1 MKMREVFLFT
11 KLSFVT
17 TFIIFTFL
25 INFISEAFGSIQ
37 DNLSLMMPGRNMTFG
52 SSLDNAK
59 MHLMEA
65 IMDLEEGNI
74 NGALIQLNLTED
86 GIKIHE
92 KQMRD
97 MMNMIMMAQLWV
109 NLPRAHKMS
118 PPRYQ
123 ALTADQMG
131 RVTLDD
137 GGYVRVIAGEHA
149 G

>member
-1 MKMREVFLFT
+1 M
-11 KLSFVT
+11 
-17 TFIIFTFL
+17 

-86 GIKIHE
+86 GIKMHE

-97 MMNMIMMAQLWV
+97 MMNMIRTME
-109 NLPRAHKMS
+109 NMS
-118 PPRYQ
+118 IMNF
-123 ALTADQMG
+123 TK
-131 RVTLDD
+131 
-137 GGYVRVIAGEHA
+137 
-149 G
+149 

>member
-37 DNLSLMMPGRNMTFG
+37 DNLSLMMSGRNMTFG

-97 MMNMIMMAQLWV
+97 MMNMIRTME
-109 NLPRAHKMS
+109 NMS
-118 PPRYQ
+118 IMNF
-123 ALTADQMG
+123 TK
-131 RVTLDD
+131 
-137 GGYVRVIAGEHA
+137 
-149 G
+149 

>member
-17 TFIIFTFL
+17 TFIIFIFL
-25 INFISEAFGSIQ
+25 INFISEVFGSIQ

-65 IMDLEEGNI
+65 VMDLEEGNI

-86 GIKIHE
+86 GIKMHE
-92 KQMRD
+92 KQMMD
-97 MMNMIMMAQLWV
+97 MMNMIRTMEKVGIM
-109 NLPRAHKMS
+109 NFTK
-118 PPRYQ
+118 
-123 ALTADQMG
+123 
-131 RVTLDD
+131 
-137 GGYVRVIAGEHA
+137 
-149 G
+149 

>member
-97 MMNMIMMAQLWV
+97 MMNMIRTME
-109 NLPRAHKMS
+109 NMS
-118 PPRYQ
+118 IMNF
-123 ALTADQMG
+123 TK
-131 RVTLDD
+131 
-137 GGYVRVIAGEHA
+137 
-149 G
+149 

>member
-37 DNLSLMMPGRNMTFG
+37 DNLSLMMPGRNMTFV

-86 GIKIHE
+86 GIKMHE

-97 MMNMIMMAQLWV
+97 MMNMIRTME
-109 NLPRAHKMS
+109 NMS
-118 PPRYQ
+118 IMNF
-123 ALTADQMG
+123 TK
-131 RVTLDD
+131 
-137 GGYVRVIAGEHA
+137 
-149 G
+149 

>member
-1 MKMREVFLFT
+1 MKMREVLLFT

-97 MMNMIMMAQLWV
+97 MMNMIRTME
-109 NLPRAHKMS
+109 NMS
-118 PPRYQ
+118 IMNF
-123 ALTADQMG
+123 TK
-131 RVTLDD
+131 
-137 GGYVRVIAGEHA
+137 
-149 G
+149 

>member
-37 DNLSLMMPGRNMTFG
+37 DNLSLMMPGRNMTFV

-74 NGALIQLNLTED
+74 NGALIQLNLTQD
-86 GIKIHE
+86 GIKMHE

-97 MMNMIMMAQLWV
+97 MMNMIRTME
-109 NLPRAHKMS
+109 NMS
-118 PPRYQ
+118 IMNF
-123 ALTADQMG
+123 TK
-131 RVTLDD
+131 
-137 GGYVRVIAGEHA
+137 
-149 G
+149 

>member
-86 GIKIHE
+86 GIKMHE
-92 KQMRD
+92 KQMSD
-97 MMNMIMMAQLWV
+97 MMNMIRTMENTNIM
-109 NLPRAHKMS
+109 NFTK
-118 PPRYQ
+118 
-123 ALTADQMG
+123 
-131 RVTLDD
+131 
-137 GGYVRVIAGEHA
+137 
-149 G
+149 

>member
-1 MKMREVFLFT
+1 MKMIEEGFLFT

-17 TFIIFTFL
+17 IFIIFIFL
-25 INFISEAFGSIQ
+25 INFNSETFGSIQ
-37 DNLSLMMPGRNMTFG
+37 DNVSLMMPGLNMTFG

-97 MMNMIMMAQLWV
+97 MINMIRTME
-109 NLPRAHKMS
+109 NMS
-118 PPRYQ
+118 IMNF
-123 ALTADQMG
+123 TK
-131 RVTLDD
+131 
-137 GGYVRVIAGEHA
+137 
-149 G
+149 

>member
-11 KLSFVT
+11 KLSFVS

-25 INFISEAFGSIQ
+25 INFISEVFGSIQ
-37 DNLSLMMPGRNMTFG
+37 DNLSLMMPGRNMTFV

-86 GIKIHE
+86 GIKMHE

-97 MMNMIMMAQLWV
+97 MMNMIRTME
-109 NLPRAHKMS
+109 NMS
-118 PPRYQ
+118 IMNF
-123 ALTADQMG
+123 TK
-131 RVTLDD
+131 
-137 GGYVRVIAGEHA
+137 
-149 G
+149 

>member
-86 GIKIHE
+86 GIKMHE

-97 MMNMIMMAQLWV
+97 MMNMIRTME
-109 NLPRAHKMS
+109 NMS
-118 PPRYQ
+118 IMNF
-123 ALTADQMG
+123 TK
-131 RVTLDD
+131 
-137 GGYVRVIAGEHA
+137 
-149 G
+149 

>member
-74 NGALIQLNLTED
+74 NGALIQLNLTEN

-97 MMNMIMMAQLWV
+97 MMNMIRTME
-109 NLPRAHKMS
+109 NMS
-118 PPRYQ
+118 IMNF
-123 ALTADQMG
+123 TK
-131 RVTLDD
+131 
-137 GGYVRVIAGEHA
+137 
-149 G
+149 

>member
-11 KLSFVT
+11 KLSFVS

-25 INFISEAFGSIQ
+25 INFISEVFGSIQ

-86 GIKIHE
+86 GIKMHE

-97 MMNMIMMAQLWV
+97 MMNMIRTME
-109 NLPRAHKMS
+109 NMS
-118 PPRYQ
+118 NMNF
-123 ALTADQMG
+123 TK
-131 RVTLDD
+131 
-137 GGYVRVIAGEHA
+137 
-149 G
+149 